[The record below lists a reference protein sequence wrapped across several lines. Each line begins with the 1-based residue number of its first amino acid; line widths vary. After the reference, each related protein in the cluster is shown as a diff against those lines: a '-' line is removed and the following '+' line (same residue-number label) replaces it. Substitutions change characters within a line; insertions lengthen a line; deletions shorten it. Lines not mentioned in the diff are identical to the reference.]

1 MYIDIE
7 MDDVVTKTTNL
18 RVSDAS
24 FETASTPMSSSLSS
38 EGGSNYFK
46 WIGYFLILVILSI
59 LGFNLFDYLG
69 NIIQW
74 FADTFGP
81 MVKKVA
87 NSLGMAV
94 GDTTKTTLNQSA
106 EGAKGGISAAAGTIT
121 SGITLLQQTLSGKPI
136 NKENAQQKSLGPVAD
151 DSGSRVQKTA
161 SKSGYCY
168 IGEDRGF
175 RNCIS
180 VNEGDKC
187 MSGNIFPTMDVC
199 INPTI
204 RK

>member
-1 MYIDIE
+1 

-24 FETASTPMSSSLSS
+24 FEAASTPMSTSGSESGSS
-38 EGGSNYFK
+38 YFK

-81 MVKKVA
+81 IVKKIG

-94 GDTTKTTLNQSA
+94 EDTTKTTLNQSA
-106 EGAKGGISAAAGTIT
+106 EGTKGGISAAAETIT

-136 NKENAQQKSLGPVAD
+136 NEESAQQKSLGPVGD

-161 SKSGYCY
+161 SKSSYCY

-180 VNEGDKC
+180 ISEGDKC

-199 INPTI
+199 INPNI